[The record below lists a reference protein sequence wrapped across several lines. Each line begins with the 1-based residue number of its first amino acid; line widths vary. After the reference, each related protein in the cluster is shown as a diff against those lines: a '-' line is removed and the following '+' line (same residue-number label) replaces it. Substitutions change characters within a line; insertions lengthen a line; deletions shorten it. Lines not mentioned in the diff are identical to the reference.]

1 MLARALSR
9 RCLLC
14 GSRGIFRRWLH
25 LVDRCPG
32 CGHSFGREEGYWV
45 GALIMNTGATQL
57 FFFVVFL
64 GGLGATWPDVP
75 WNWLLAA
82 SLASIVVFPVAFYP
96 WAKTLWLWVDYLLHP
111 TGGD

>member
-1 MLARALSR
+1 MLGRALTR

-45 GALIMNTGATQL
+45 GALIVNTGATQL
-57 FFFVVFL
+57 LFFAVFL
-64 GGLGATWPDVP
+64 GGLWATWPDVP
-75 WNWLLAA
+75 WNALLAA
-82 SLASIVVFPVAFYP
+82 SLAAILAFPVAFYP
-96 WAKTLWLWVDYLLHP
+96 WAKTLWLWLDYLLHP
-111 TGGD
+111 AGSD